1 MFHWSKFA
9 VMLTLLIWSTTLTHA
24 QLRQQSDLPQGVSA
38 SWWQTVQKNL
48 RESEYH
54 ISKRH
59 DSAYTSPNR
68 AQNLRFVYEPNGF
81 SATRRDSLAHLWHA
95 RLTFAG
101 LSKSGTNPDS
111 QNAHAFTLTAE
122 ANTLVAQ
129 SDAVVIKYCNDEKG
143 MRQDFIVKRKP
154 DGNGD
159 LRLWLYAEM
168 QGGTVSTT
176 AERISFLT
184 ESGAEAMRYS
194 DLKVW
199 DASHKRLK
207 ARFERVGNQVAIV
220 VNDRHALYPI
230 TIDPLSTVPNWTAES
245 NQTGAEF
252 GTSVASAGDVN
263 GDGFSDVIV
272 GANTFDA
279 GELDEG
285 RAFVYHGSATGLST
299 TANWTAESNQPNA
312 QFGFSV
318 ASAGDVNGDGFSDVI
333 VGVRLFDNGETN
345 EGRAYVYHGSAAGL
359 GTTANWTAESN
370 QASAYFGWSVASAGD
385 VNGDGFSDVIVGA
398 IFYDGGQADE
408 GRAFLY
414 HGSASGLSTTPNWT
428 AESNQNFAWLG
439 WSVASAGDVNGDGFS
454 DIIIGSYYFDNG
466 QLDEGAAFVWH
477 GSSSGVNSDIDG
489 TPANAAWFAESN
501 QADSRFGYSVASAGD
516 VNGDGFSDIIV
527 GADFFDNG
535 EGNEGRAFVYHGSA
549 AGLSTTPNWTAEG
562 NQPSALFGYSVASA
576 GDVNGDGFSDVI
588 VGAYLF
594 ENGESDEGG
603 AFVYH
608 GSAAGLSTTANWT
621 GESNQVIA
629 YLGYTVASAGDVNGD
644 GFSDVIV
651 GAPTFDNGQS
661 DEGAAFVYYGNGGSG
676 LRQEVRQFR
685 PSTTTPIVPALK
697 TNSLNS
703 VTLQKRRQSI
713 AGRSTMQLE
722 FEVKPLGT
730 AFNGLG
736 LQNTGFSLHA
746 TGGTP
751 TSALIGGLSDRTLY
765 KWRVRQVEK
774 STGIGYILLPRSRW
788 YYPAGVAPTESHFQ
802 VSSDALPLPV
812 ELSSFSA
819 QRVER
824 GVELVWTTASE
835 KNNAGFEV
843 QRRSE
848 KQASEEWQV
857 LGFVKGNGTTSDAKS
872 YSFVDR
878 TASGKVQYRLKQVD
892 FDGTFEYSPVIE
904 VEAGMPRT
912 FELGQNYPNPFNPTT
927 LISYQLPVASE
938 VSLKVY
944 DVLGREVMTLVNGKQ
959 DAGSYNLNFNAS
971 NLSSGVYF
979 YRLQA
984 GSFVQTKK
992 MMLVK

>member
-1 MFHWSKFA
+1 
-9 VMLTLLIWSTTLTHA
+9 
-24 QLRQQSDLPQGVSA
+24 
-38 SWWQTVQKNL
+38 
-48 RESEYH
+48 
-54 ISKRH
+54 
-59 DSAYTSPNR
+59 
-68 AQNLRFVYEPNGF
+68 
-81 SATRRDSLAHLWHA
+81 
-95 RLTFAG
+95 
-101 LSKSGTNPDS
+101 
-111 QNAHAFTLTAE
+111 
-122 ANTLVAQ
+122 
-129 SDAVVIKYCNDEKG
+129 
-143 MRQDFIVKRKP
+143 
-154 DGNGD
+154 
-159 LRLWLYAEM
+159 
-168 QGGTVSTT
+168 
-176 AERISFLT
+176 
-184 ESGAEAMRYS
+184 
-194 DLKVW
+194 
-199 DASHKRLK
+199 
-207 ARFERVGNQVAIV
+207 
-220 VNDRHALYPI
+220 
-230 TIDPLSTVPNWTAES
+230 
-245 NQTGAEF
+245 
-252 GTSVASAGDVN
+252 
-263 GDGFSDVIV
+263 
-272 GANTFDA
+272 
-279 GELDEG
+279 
-285 RAFVYHGSATGLST
+285 
-299 TANWTAESNQPNA
+299 
-312 QFGFSV
+312 V

-333 VGVRLFDNGETN
+333 VGVRLFDNGETD